1 MAVTYNASSIAVLE
15 GLEHVR
21 RRPGMYIGDTGTDG
35 LHHLVWEIVD
45 NAVDE
50 AMNGHASKITVTL
63 QASGDTVVVTDD
75 GRGIPVDMHPEA
87 KRSALEVVLTML
99 NAGGKFGDG
108 AYRNTGGLNGVGSS
122 VVNALSSRM
131 EARVKRDGQEWFQ
144 EYHRGRPKAA
154 VAAVGTARGTGTTI
168 TFTPDRAIF
177 GELLFDPERILRNL
191 EVRSFLHKGLA
202 ITFKDNV
209 NKVVHE
215 LKHDNGLL
223 DWLPVLMKSES
234 CTAVVDAPFVVSR
247 EEGGMRFD
255 VAITWTD
262 ASRERVFS
270 YANGIATRDGGTH
283 EQGMKD
289 ALVKAVRTFADTHDL
304 FPKNL
309 QVLAEDLRE
318 GVVGIVSVFVGEPQ
332 FQGQTKDRLN
342 NPEARTGLEQAIRP
356 VLEQWLHEN
365 RRRGDGIVVRA
376 INAAR
381 ARIASRAAAQ
391 EVRRKGPTSTRLALP
406 GKLADCS
413 SSDPNETELF
423 IVEGDSA
430 GGTTKQGRDRRTQA
444 VLPMRGKML
453 NAEQATL
460 AKVLENEELSNIVQ
474 ALGCG
479 IGGQFNE
486 DKLRYG
492 RVILL
497 ADADSDGCHI
507 TTLLLTFFYRY
518 LRPLIDKGYV
528 FIAQPPL
535 YRIDIGK
542 ETFWALDDKD
552 KERILKRSTRG
563 KPQISRFKGLGEMN
577 QRTLFETTLDPKRR
591 KLLRVHLED
600 IVNAEIAITELM
612 GKDPGARYGY
622 IMARAA
628 GLDADLLDV

>member
-1 MAVTYNASSIAVLE
+1 MTYNASSISVLE

-21 RRPGMYIGDTGTDG
+21 RRPGMYIGDTGIDG

-50 AMNGHASKITVTL
+50 AMNGHASKIVVTL
-63 QASGDTVVVTDD
+63 QASGDTVTVTDD
-75 GRGIPVDMHPEA
+75 GRGIPVDIHPEVG
-87 KRSALEVVLTML
+87 RSALEVVLTKL

-122 VVNALSSRM
+122 VVNALSSKM

-154 VAAVGTARGTGTTI
+154 VAAIGAARGTGTTI
-168 TFTPDRAIF
+168 SFTPDRAIF
-177 GELLFDPERILRNL
+177 GELRFEPERILRNL

-209 NKVVHE
+209 TKVVHE
-215 LKHDNGLL
+215 LRHDNGLL
-223 DWLPVLMKSES
+223 DWLPVLTQKEG
-234 CTAVVDAPFVVSR
+234 CTPVVDAPFVVSR

-255 VAITWTD
+255 VAVTWTD
-262 ASRERVFS
+262 APRERVFS
-270 YANGIATRDGGTH
+270 YANGIGTRDGGTH

-289 ALVKAVRTFADTHDL
+289 ALVKAVRTFAETHDL

-318 GVVGIVSVFVGEPQ
+318 GVVAVVSVFVAEPQ

-342 NPEARTGLEQAIRP
+342 NPEAKTGLEQAIRP

-518 LRPLIDKGYV
+518 LRPLIEKGYV

-552 KERILKRSTRG
+552 KERILKRVTRG

-591 KLLRVHLED
+591 KLLRVHLDD
-600 IVNAEIAITELM
+600 IVHAEIAITELM

-622 IMARAA
+622 IMGRAA
-628 GLDADLLDV
+628 ELDADQLDV